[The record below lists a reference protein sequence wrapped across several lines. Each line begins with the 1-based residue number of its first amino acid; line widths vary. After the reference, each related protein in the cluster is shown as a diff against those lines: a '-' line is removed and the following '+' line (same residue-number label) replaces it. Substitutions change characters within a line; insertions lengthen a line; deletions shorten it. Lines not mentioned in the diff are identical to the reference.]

1 MNLPQDFITRMQE
14 LLKEEFDSF
23 LSGYQNTKSYGLRV
37 NPLKYNKDPKA
48 LPFTLTP
55 VPWAKEGFYAVFE
68 EHPGRHPLHESGAY
82 YIQEP
87 SAMSVASLLQA
98 EPAIRTDTQ
107 A

>member
-48 LPFTLTP
+48 LPFTLDSC
-55 VPWAKEGFYAVFE
+55 ALGKG
-68 EHPGRHPLHESGAY
+68 G
-82 YIQEP
+82 
-87 SAMSVASLLQA
+87 LLCCF
-98 EPAIRTDTQ
+98 
-107 A
+107 